1 MIKVKM
7 GAIIKEVPDAT
18 WYKIAGWKVLEVKK
32 DDKTNK
38 KKPITPPSK
47 I

>member
-18 WYKIAGWKVLEVKK
+18 WYKIAGWKILEVK

-47 I
+47 L

>member
-7 GAIIKEVPDAT
+7 GAIIKIVPDAT
-18 WYKIAGWKVLEVKK
+18 WYIIAGWKVLEVIK

-38 KKPITPPSK
+38 KKPITTPSK
-47 I
+47 L